1 MIDKY
6 PMFCILLFTFAF
18 SFNKKLFTAFVKWQT
33 YLYKLRY
40 FYCMQKIASFIMS
53 RKIIPVILALTCA
66 SIFIALSSKGNSE
79 NSENP
84 KSYHAKVLRNVGIL
98 LEQAHYQPKKLNDAF
113 SKEVFIE
120 FIDGLDDDHKIFL
133 ASDMQVLE
141 KYSTEI
147 DDEIKGK
154 ELKSFYAI
162 NDLYN
167 KRQAET
173 ELLYKDLLSKPFDF
187 SIKETISG
195 GTKKPAFANTEEER
209 KEAWRKFL
217 KYAVLEKFVA
227 LQNVREANKGK
238 DAVKTQTDTQLET
251 EARAAQLKLMDRF
264 YTTRKN
270 RESSDFIFG
279 QFVNTIA
286 IVMDPH
292 TSYFPPIDLRTFNE
306 GMSGS
311 FYGIGA
317 QLLQEDGHIK
327 IGTLMTG
334 LPAWNS
340 KQIKEGDIIEK
351 VAEGN
356 AAPVDVT
363 GYDIY
368 DAIKL
373 IRGEKGTTVTLT
385 MKSIEGTTKVV
396 SIKRDK
402 VDTESTYAQSAIVK
416 EGDKKVGYI
425 YLPEFY
431 ANFSEADGRRC
442 APDVAKE
449 IVKLKAEGV
458 SAIVMDLRGNGG
470 GSLYDVVEMVGFFI
484 DKGPVVQIKTKE
496 GKPQVLNDKTA
507 GTLWDGP
514 LAVMV
519 DEGSASAS
527 EIFAAAI
534 QDYKR
539 GIIVGSTSTYGKGT
553 VQRNIPLNPENQSM
567 FSNKKEEPEDLGT
580 VKLTLQKFY
589 RINGD
594 ATQNKG
600 VESDVVLA
608 DKFEYLK
615 IREKDNP
622 LALNYDQIAGADY
635 QAWNSYFDLNSII
648 TQANQYA
655 DTSAVFMK
663 INEEAKKLETSV
675 EREISLNIDDYKKV
689 VKERLA
695 TIKELDRLSNLTNKL
710 TVVNLQSNLPSINAN
725 KESLA
730 RNKSFL
736 ELRAKDIYINQ
747 TVKIVSEMIKQEA
760 LVKAAN

>member
-1 MIDKY
+1 
-6 PMFCILLFTFAF
+6 
-18 SFNKKLFTAFVKWQT
+18 
-33 YLYKLRY
+33 
-40 FYCMQKIASFIMS
+40 MQKIARFIMS

-84 KSYHAKVLRNVGIL
+84 KSYYAKVLRNVGIL
-98 LEQAHYQPKKLNDAF
+98 LEQAHYQPKKLDDVF
-113 SKEVFIE
+113 SKEVFTE

-133 ASDMQVLE
+133 ASDMEVLE
-141 KYSTEI
+141 KYSSEI

-154 ELKSFYAI
+154 DLKSFYAI
-162 NDLYN
+162 NDLYA
-167 KRQAET
+167 KRQSEI
-173 ELLYKDLLSKPFDF
+173 ELLYKELLSKPFDF
-187 SIKETISG
+187 SINETIYG
-195 GTKKPAFANTEEER
+195 GSKKPAFASTEKQR
-209 KEAWRKFL
+209 VDAWRKYL

-227 LQNVREANKGK
+227 LQNTREANKGK
-238 DAVKTQTDTQLET
+238 AGAKNQTDVQLEE

-270 RESSDFIFG
+270 RETSDYNFG

-317 QLLQEDGHIK
+317 QLLQEDGRIK

-351 VAEGN
+351 VGEGN
-356 AAPVDVT
+356 ATPVDVT

-373 IRGEKGTTVTLT
+373 IRGEKGTTVSLT
-385 MKSIEGTTKVV
+385 MKSIDGTVKVV
-396 SIKRDK
+396 AIKRDK
-402 VDTESTYAQSAIVK
+402 IDTETTYAQSAIVK

-431 ANFSEADGRRC
+431 ADFQQNNGRRC
-442 APDVAKE
+442 ATDVAKE

-496 GKPQVLNDKTA
+496 GKPQVLNDKTP

-519 DEGSASAS
+519 NEGSASAS

-539 GIIVGSTSTYGKGT
+539 GIIIGSSSTYGKGT
-553 VQRNIPLNPENQSM
+553 VQRNIPLNPENQSV
-567 FSNKKEEPEDLGT
+567 FSNKKDEPEDLGT

-622 LALNYDQIAGADY
+622 LALNYDQIQSTDY
-635 QAWNSYFDLNSII
+635 QTWNSEISLSTII
-648 TQANQYA
+648 SKAKLYA
-655 DTSAVFMK
+655 DTSVRFIR
-663 INEEAKKLETSV
+663 INEEAKKLESSV
-675 EREISLNIDDYKKV
+675 EKEISLNIEDYKQEA
-689 VKERLA
+689 KERLA
-695 TIKELDRLSNLTNKL
+695 TIKELDRLSNLKDKL
-710 TVVNLQSNLPSINAN
+710 AVVNLQSNLSSINAN
-725 KESLA
+725 KENIA
-730 RNKSFL
+730 RNKAFVDGIS
-736 ELRAKDIYINQ
+736 KDIYIDQ
-747 TVKIVSEMIKQEA
+747 TVKIVAEMIREQGLA
-760 LVKAAN
+760 KAEN